1 MSFWRGDHKEQGKYN
16 IIWKN
21 YIPAT
26 GKCYCNAAECVRLVG
41 GVYYQLFKN
50 GSWFGDD
57 NYHVK
62 HYVKKD
68 YLYCIANTFMYGLEQ
83 DYKNEV
89 NNRWESYVSYADQC
103 DIMDDIMGKVIVEA
117 WNILADENDEIE
129 LNTRINNN

>member
-1 MSFWRGDHKEQGKYN
+1 
-16 IIWKN
+16 
-21 YIPAT
+21 
-26 GKCYCNAAECVRLVG
+26 
-41 GVYYQLFKN
+41 
-50 GSWFGDD
+50 
-57 NYHVK
+57 
-62 HYVKKD
+62 
-68 YLYCIANTFMYGLEQ
+68 MYGLEQ